1 MIEIIAKICE
11 YFNVTKEQLI
21 AKDKHKHIVFARNY
35 VYYILHVDMG
45 LSLSKTS
52 KLMNRKERN
61 IRARIAE
68 MKHRMKY
75 IKEYQETYETLKQ
88 FIHII

>member
-1 MIEIIAKICE
+1 MNEIIDKICE
-11 YFNVTKEQLI
+11 YFNISREQLM
-21 AKDKHKHIVFARNY
+21 AKDKHIHIVFARNY
-35 VYYILHVDMG
+35 AYYILHIDLK

-75 IKEYQETYETLKQ
+75 IKEYNETYDKLKEY
-88 FIHII
+88 IHII